1 LQALKLKNER
11 LIFFEPKGGPS
22 TGKNP
27 KKFSC
32 EIPAVL
38 AFPRLENDGGMQ
50 IIQLCHIFEAKNQ
63 KNLARIFS

>member
-38 AFPRLENDGGMQ
+38 AFPKLENDG
-50 IIQLCHIFEAKNQ
+50 
-63 KNLARIFS
+63 